1 MDILHRIS
9 VIRNCMKLF
18 QWVKKAHRFLP
29 IRDVSPTFSLN
40 RLWLPGDKMKTSY
53 ASIVCFKIRHT
64 VIYNKAVSKEFI
76 TRKKSKYWYQRII
89 ESI

>member
-1 MDILHRIS
+1 
-9 VIRNCMKLF
+9 MKLF
-18 QWVKKAHRFLP
+18 QWIKKAHRFFLP
-29 IRDVSPTFSLN
+29 IRDVSTTFSLN

-76 TRKKSKYWYQRII
+76 TRKKSKYWYQRITN
-89 ESI
+89 

>member
-1 MDILHRIS
+1 
-9 VIRNCMKLF
+9 MKLF

-64 VIYNKAVSKEFI
+64 VIYNKDKEFL
-76 TRKKSKYWYQRII
+76 TRKNIKILVLM
-89 ESI
+89 

>member
-1 MDILHRIS
+1 
-9 VIRNCMKLF
+9 MKLF
-18 QWVKKAHRFLP
+18 QWIKKAHHRFFCLF
-29 IRDVSPTFSLN
+29 VMLCHPTFSLN

-76 TRKKSKYWYQRII
+76 TRKKSKYWYQRNT
-89 ESI
+89 